1 MKNTI
6 EKLKMDAIV
15 VDGTTINVYNGK
27 EFTATNKV
35 SGFGSGKKTV
45 CTITIGGRRYEN
57 VAIDRIKAIL
67 DGNTRT
73 RSKSAQPATI
83 SDYCNK
89 IEHLFAQPESET
101 EEETKIRKEAL
112 KRVTKLT
119 VKLRE
124 LEAALNTEDEERK
137 EYAEFLRLQAKF
149 ANKK

>member
-6 EKLKMDAIV
+6 ENLKMDAINF
-15 VDGTTINVYNGK
+15 DGMTINSYNGK

-35 SGFGSGKKTV
+35 TGFGSGKKTV

-57 VAIDRIKAIL
+57 IAIDRIKAIL

-89 IEHLFAQPESET
+89 IEHLFAQPETET
-101 EEETKIRKEAL
+101 EEAAKIRKEAL
-112 KRVTKLT
+112 KRVAKLT
-119 VKLRE
+119 AKLRE
-124 LEAALNTEDEERK
+124 LETTLNTEEEERK

-149 ANKK
+149 AGRK